1 MQDMTDPSNK
11 FAMDKTSM
19 KSALE
24 LLQSSDSDIW
34 SDALPELLSDTE
46 TLKAEIRQHF
56 HQSLGREFSDTT
68 ANYLYSALA
77 MTVRDRLMNC
87 WRETRN
93 QILANDMKRTCY
105 LSLEFLMGR
114 TLSNALLNLEL
125 TDNVYQALSDLGLKL
140 EEISELEHDAG

>member
-1 MQDMTDPSNK
+1 MHDMTDPLNE
-11 FAMDKTSM
+11 FATEKTSM

-24 LLQSSDSDIW
+24 LLQSSDADIW
-34 SDALPELLSDTE
+34 SDAGSELLSDPE

-87 WRETRN
+87 WRETR
-93 QILANDMKRTCY
+93 
-105 LSLEFLMGR
+105 LSL
-114 TLSNALLNLEL
+114 
-125 TDNVYQALSDLGLKL
+125 
-140 EEISELEHDAG
+140 IHI